1 MSIRPK
7 LKHKKQT
14 KKKQL
19 RDYLA
24 LAFILCKN
32 AQNTV

>member
-14 KKKQL
+14 KKL

-24 LAFILCKN
+24 LGFILCKN

>member
-1 MSIRPK
+1 MSVGPK
-7 LKHKKQT
+7 LKHKTQT
-14 KKKQL
+14 NKKL

-24 LAFILCKN
+24 LDFIRCKN